1 MEELIK
7 YIEAENAKSQ
17 AWMAEDSANRFA
29 GVISTDPSH
38 WEAYGITTVGQYR
51 HYMTVESYIEMFK
64 AVHGIKPRWMDFSK
78 ITVEEMESEMN
89 SWSIMMDEQAA
100 ATRKDINRLC
110 DEHHCTEDDL
120 KRWEV
125 I

>member
-17 AWMAEDSANRFA
+17 AWMAEDTVNRFA

-38 WEAYGITTVGQYR
+38 WEAYDITTIGQYK

-64 AVHGIKPRWMDFSK
+64 SVHGIKPTWMDFSK
-78 ITVEEMESEMN
+78 ITIEEMDSEMD

-100 ATRKDINRLC
+100 ATQKDINRLC

-120 KRWEV
+120 KRWDV

>member
-7 YIEAENAKSQ
+7 YIESENAKSQ
-17 AWMAEDSANRFA
+17 AWMNEDPTNRFA
-29 GVISTDPSH
+29 GMITTDPDH
-38 WEAYGITTVGQYR
+38 WAGYGITTVGQYR

-78 ITVEEMESEMN
+78 MTVEEMDSEME
-89 SWSIMMDEQAA
+89 SWSVMMEEQAA
-100 ATRKDINRLC
+100 ATQKDIDRLC
-110 DEHHCTEDDL
+110 DEHNCTEDDL
-120 KRWEV
+120 KRWSV